1 LPPSDSHAQPL
12 ARSVWCLAIRLRSR
26 EIRPSNKVVA
36 RRVSEDD
43 HLVLK
48 RFAEAR
54 GTKIAE
60 MIAPAVEELIEQ
72 ARAFCN
78 EMDDQEMSATAQPS

>member
-1 LPPSDSHAQPL
+1 MAETTAQATP
-12 ARSVWCLAIRLRSR
+12 ARRVRPDWRSR

-43 HLVLK
+43 HQALK
-48 RFAEAR
+48 RFAEAH

-72 ARAFCN
+72 ARAFCR
-78 EMDDQEMSATAQPS
+78 DIDVQDQEMTAKAS

>member
-1 LPPSDSHAQPL
+1 MAETTAEATS
-12 ARSVWCLAIRLRSR
+12 ARRVRPDWRSR

-43 HLVLK
+43 HLALK
-48 RFAEAR
+48 RFAEAH

-60 MIAPAVEELIEQ
+60 MIAPAIEELIEQ
-72 ARAFCN
+72 ARAFCH
-78 EMDDQEMSATAQPS
+78 EIDDEQMPVTAQAS

>member
-1 LPPSDSHAQPL
+1 MADTTAE
-12 ARSVWCLAIRLRSR
+12 ATSVRRVRPDWRSR

-72 ARAFCN
+72 ARAFCH
-78 EMDDQEMSATAQPS
+78 EMDDQEISATAQAS

>member
-1 LPPSDSHAQPL
+1 MAETTAEATP
-12 ARSVWCLAIRLRSR
+12 ARRIRPDWRSR

-36 RRVSEDD
+36 RRISEDD
-43 HLVLK
+43 HEALK

-72 ARAFCN
+72 ARAFCQGI
-78 EMDDQEMSATAQPS
+78 DDQEMSATAKAS

>member
-1 LPPSDSHAQPL
+1 MAETTAEATP
-12 ARSVWCLAIRLRSR
+12 ARRVRPDWRSR
-26 EIRPSNKVVA
+26 EIRPSTKVVA

-43 HLVLK
+43 HLALK

-60 MIAPAVEELIEQ
+60 MIAPAVEQLIEQ
-72 ARAFCN
+72 ARAFCQEIDDD
-78 EMDDQEMSATAQPS
+78 EMPATARAS